1 MSEEFV
7 LLEPDEQPGDEWEQL
22 DVSDTEADRIARRQ
36 DREFDEFRKRIKDT
50 EQFKLQES
58 VFDDATLAAVYKLVQ
73 DGYVDAFGGPVSTG
87 KEASV
92 FEALGGQAGERPE
105 PGSAAAGG
113 GPEGVTPEREVA
125 VKVYRINSSNFR
137 QMRDYLEGDPRFEGI
152 ASDKKAVVLAWTRKE
167 FANLERARKA
177 GVRVPEPIAVQRNVL
192 VMELVGHAED
202 RARRLSEVDVENPE
216 TAYEVVREYMRRLY
230 RAGLIHGDLSE
241 YNMIV
246 HDGELVIIDLG
257 QAVTVHHPNAG
268 EFLDRDCENVAT
280 FFTRQGIDVD
290 PDDLRAYVT
299 EPEPDPSGEAESD
312 PTEEPESDP
321 TEESDRDAR

>member
-7 LLEPDEQPGDEWEQL
+7 LLEPEDQPGDEWEEL

-36 DREFDEFRKRIKDT
+36 DREFSEFRERVKNT

-92 FEALGGQAGERPE
+92 FEALGGEAGERPE
-105 PGSAAAGG
+105 PGSAAAN
-113 GPEGVTPEREVA
+113 EEYAREVA

-137 QMRDYLEGDPRFEGI
+137 QMREYLEGDPRFEGI
-152 ASDKKAVVLAWTRKE
+152 ANDKKAVVLAWTKKE
-167 FANLERARKA
+167 FANLNRARKA

-192 VMELVGHAED
+192 VMELVGHADD

-241 YNMIV
+241 YNMII
-246 HDGELVIIDLG
+246 HDGELVVIDMG

-268 EFLDRDCENVAT
+268 DFLARDCENVAA

-290 PDDLRAYVT
+290 GDDLRAYVT
-299 EPEPDPSGEAESD
+299 EPEPDPSGD
-312 PTEEPESDP
+312 P
-321 TEESDRDAR
+321 DA